1 MTPWL
6 VALGAGLTF
15 AALQYGRLV
24 AREGPASLALAG
36 LRATAVTLLVALL
49 LDARA
54 GPETLPAPLVALD
67 ASQSWTRG
75 DTTRWAQAW
84 ARARTLGGDSLL
96 LIGDSV
102 RFAGD
107 AAAPRD
113 TRSSLASLAEQAA
126 AQGRPLVLVSDG
138 ELPAADARIIEGLPR
153 GSRIE
158 VLPAP
163 RLRDV
168 AVTRLDAPQSIPSG
182 DTLRAVVTLQS
193 GSAPVPAST
202 LTLRLDDAVLATQ
215 QVPGFGAF
223 AARDVQVAVRI
234 PGGDGSRTLRA
245 IISAAE
251 DAETR
256 NDTLAAGLDVSAA
269 TSAVWISAAPD
280 LDGRAALAVLRGAL
294 AVPTRAFLRVA
305 PGTWRIEGTLEPVAE
320 ATVRQ
325 AAEGA
330 AMLVVHGD
338 TAVFGPPRA
347 LAGSAP
353 LALLPGPGTGAP
365 SGPAALDEWYPSIA
379 PPSPASAAISG
390 IPWDSLPPVS
400 LGDAA
405 MMPAPSGA
413 NAWVALAGRRG
424 RRGDAR
430 PFVVGLETG
439 SMRGRAGAPRVG
451 PVRRVVVSR
460 ATGMWRWHARGGTGA
475 VAYSGLW
482 GALFDWLADARRDRR
497 AAMPAQGGVRAGEPI
512 AWRVSAAADS
522 GTQVRLVRR
531 DDPSR
536 ARVLT
541 LVPGAGTI
549 MASSQPLEAGIYDVE
564 TTGGRSIVA
573 VNAAEEL
580 LPRAPT
586 VRDGAVGRGPVAG
599 SAPALR
605 DLGIAYAAVVALL
618 CIEWVL
624 RRRRGLH

>member
-1 MTPWL
+1 MTAWL
-6 VALGAGLTF
+6 VALAAGLAF

-24 AREGPASLALAG
+24 AREGPAPLALAA
-36 LRATAVTLLVALL
+36 LRAAAVTLLVALL

-54 GPETLPAPLVALD
+54 GREALPEPVVALD

-75 DTTRWAQAW
+75 DTSRWAQAH
-84 ARARTLGGDSLL
+84 ARARALGGDSLL

-102 RFAGD
+102 RLAGD
-107 AAAPRD
+107 ATAPRD
-113 TRSSLASLAEQAA
+113 TRSSLAALAEQAA
-126 AQGRPLVLVSDG
+126 AQGRPLVVVSDG
-138 ELPAADARIIEGLPR
+138 ELPAADAGIIERLPR
-153 GSRIE
+153 GSRVE

-163 RLRDV
+163 RLVDIAV
-168 AVTRLDAPQSIPSG
+168 AQLDAPQSVPSG
-182 DTLRAVVTLQS
+182 DTLRVVVTLRS
-193 GSAPVPAST
+193 GSAPAPAAR
-202 LTLRLDDAVLATQ
+202 LVLRLDDAVLATQ
-215 QVPGFGAF
+215 QVPALGAF
-223 AARDVQVAVRI
+223 AARDVQVAVRV
-234 PGGDGSRTLRA
+234 PQGDGPRTLRA
-245 IISAAE
+245 IIHASG
-251 DAETR
+251 DAEVR
-256 NDTLAAGLDVSAA
+256 NDTLAAAVDVSAA

-305 PGTWRIEGTLEPVAE
+305 PGTWRIEGTLEPVGE
-320 ATVRQ
+320 AAVRQ

-338 TAVFGPPRA
+338 TGVFGPPRS

-353 LALLPGPGTGAP
+353 LALLPGPGRSAARD
-365 SGPAALDEWYPSIA
+365 PAALDEWYPSVA

-405 MMPAPSGA
+405 ELPEPSG
-413 NAWVALAGRRG
+413 NGAWVALAGRRS

-430 PFVVGLETG
+430 PFVVGSETG
-439 SMRGRAGAPRVG
+439 AVAGRAGASG
-451 PVRRVVVSR
+451 AGSVRRVVVTR

-475 VAYSGLW
+475 VAYAGLW

-497 AAMPAQGGVRAGEPI
+497 AATPAQGSVRAGEPI
-512 AWRVSAAADS
+512 MWRVSAATDS
-522 GTQVRLVRR
+522 GIRVRLVRR

-536 ARVLT
+536 VQVLT

-549 MASSQPLEAGIYDVE
+549 IARSPPLEPGIYDVE

-586 VRDGAVGRGPVAG
+586 VRDGAEGRGAVAG

-624 RRRRGLH
+624 RRRRGLR